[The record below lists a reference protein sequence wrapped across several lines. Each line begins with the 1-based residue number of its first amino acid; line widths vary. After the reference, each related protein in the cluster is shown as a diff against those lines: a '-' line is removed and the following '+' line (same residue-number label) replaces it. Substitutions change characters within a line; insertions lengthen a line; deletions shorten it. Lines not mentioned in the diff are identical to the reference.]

1 MTSLIASLKMVG
13 RKRLRTE
20 LPITEQKDRFVA
32 LLVGLTVSVGVTNA
46 LFSLTD
52 DPTRGFDFHYAD
64 VLLPVLILA
73 GIATKRIQW
82 PQTTIM
88 AMSLIVLMSSAW
100 SEDVLLTN
108 YTAVRFAATFLTIS
122 SMRGPIR
129 REVNMFI
136 TPLLWTAII
145 SIGVS
150 IYQLAY
156 LDVTRGFGISGNP
169 NPTAGLGMFLMMFAN
184 PIGALLIGTTG
195 TRSVLLALVVISPL
209 MLWKGRKIGN
219 IKGVV
224 RVYVALALSVIF
236 MTLMFGTYDRFSIQ
250 EVTSTEIV
258 FEELTTIHPTAPAPW
273 TVESRVN
280 LAKRGIKDTKE
291 NLILGSGF
299 DTRTNL
305 EDNPHNMYLL
315 MTSELGL
322 FGIVII
328 LILIWTLWT
337 TRSPLIGAIL
347 IAGIFDHYWWTT
359 AQGTFLF
366 ASALAISWRKPNGY
380 TGNNSTD
387 SISTNSDDIL
397 VPMVAE
403 KT

>member
-52 DPTRGFDFHYAD
+52 NPTRGFDFHYAD
-64 VLLPVLILA
+64 VLLPVLVLT
-73 GIATKRIQW
+73 GFATKRIQY
-82 PQTTIM
+82 PQRSITIIGIIVVLS
-88 AMSLIVLMSSAW
+88 SLW
-100 SEDVLLTN
+100 SEDYLLTY
-108 YTAVRFAATFLTIS
+108 YTSTRFAITFLVIS

-129 REVNMFI
+129 KHVGVFI

-150 IYQLAY
+150 LYQLVY
-156 LDVTRGFGISGNP
+156 LDATRGFGISGNP
-169 NPTAGLGMFLMMFAN
+169 NPTAGLGMFLMMFGN
-184 PIGALLIGTTG
+184 PTGALLIGTTG

-209 MLWKGRKIGN
+209 MFWKGRKIGN

-224 RVYVALALSVIF
+224 RIYAALALSVIF
-236 MTLMFGTYDRFSIQ
+236 MTLMFSTYDRFSIQ
-250 EVTSTEIV
+250 EVASTELK

-280 LAKRGIKDTKE
+280 LAKRGIEDTKE

-322 FGIVII
+322 FGIIII
-328 LILIWTLWT
+328 LILMWTLWT

-366 ASALAISWRKPNGY
+366 ASALAISWRKPDGYNGSD
-380 TGNNSTD
+380 STD
-387 SISTNSDDIL
+387 STSNDSDDIL
-397 VPMVAE
+397 VPVVAE
-403 KT
+403 KA